1 MTYLRKIRNLLHIL
15 PLFLLLPV
23 AAAFA
28 DGIPGR
34 PSPPKLVNDLAS
46 LMSPDEQNELEKD
59 LVAFNDT
66 TSIQITI
73 VTVNNLD
80 GKEIAS
86 YAFDLGNS
94 WGVGNK
100 GKENGVVIL
109 VAKEERQAFIATG
122 YGMEGVL
129 PDALCATIVRRDM
142 VPAFREEQYFRGFE
156 NAVNAIFLASK
167 GEYKADDKKDNGGG
181 GALPALIVLG
191 IIIVIVLAVIGNR
204 RGGGGGGG
212 NYMSR
217 GGSDFITGAI
227 LGSLLGGGRSSGS
240 GFGGGFG
247 GSSGGGGFGG
257 FGGGSFGGGGAGGS
271 W

>member
-1 MTYLRKIRNLLHIL
+1 MYLRKIKNQ
-15 PLFLLLPV
+15 FCLLLPLLLLLQSISLFGSV
-23 AAAFA
+23 
-28 DGIPGR
+28 PER
-34 PSPPKLVNDLAS
+34 PSPPKLLNDFAS
-46 LMSPDEQNELEKD
+46 LMSPDEQYELEKD

-73 VTVNNLD
+73 VTVNSLE

-86 YAFDLGNS
+86 YSFELGNK

-109 VAKEERQAFIATG
+109 VSKLERKAFIATG

-142 VPAFREEQYFRGFE
+142 IPAFREEQYFKGFE
-156 NAVNAIFLASK
+156 NAVSAIFLASK
-167 GEYKADDKKDNGGG
+167 GEYKADDKGADGGKG
-181 GALPALIVLG
+181 VPVIIVALI
-191 IIIVIVLAVIGNR
+191 IIAVILIAIGK

-212 NYMSR
+212 RYISR
-217 GGSDFITGAI
+217 GGSDFVTGAI

-240 GFGGGFG
+240 GFGGGGFG
-247 GSSGGGGFGG
+247 GGSGGGFGG

>member
-1 MTYLRKIRNLLHIL
+1 MTYLRKIRHLLYLL
-15 PLFLLLPV
+15 PLLLQSV
-23 AAAFA
+23 FTFA
-28 DGIPGR
+28 GAIPGR
-34 PSPPKLVNDLAS
+34 PSPPRLVNDFAL
-46 LMSPDEQNELEKD
+46 LMSPDEQNELERD
-59 LVAFNDT
+59 LVAFNDS

-73 VTVNNLD
+73 VTIGSLEGQD
-80 GKEIAS
+80 ISS

-94 WGVGNK
+94 WGVGSK

-109 VAKEERQAFIATG
+109 VSKQERKAFIATG

-142 VPAFREEQYFRGFE
+142 IPAFRDERYFKGFE

-167 GEYKADDKKDNGGG
+167 GEYKADGQEAKGGKG
-181 GALPALIVLG
+181 IPVIFVALIIIG
-191 IIIVIVLAVIGNR
+191 IILVVIGK

-212 NYMSR
+212 GRYMSR

-227 LGSLLGGGRSSGS
+227 LGSLLGGGRSSG
-240 GFGGGFG
+240 GGDFG
-247 GSSGGGGFGG
+247 GSSGGGFGG

>member
-1 MTYLRKIRNLLHIL
+1 MTYLRKIRYLLYLL
-15 PLFLLLPV
+15 PLLLQSTFV
-23 AAAFA
+23 FAA
-28 DGIPGR
+28 DIPAR
-34 PSPPKLVNDLAS
+34 PSPPRLVNDFAS
-46 LMSPDEQNELEKD
+46 LMSPDEQDELERD
-59 LVAFNDT
+59 LVAFNDS

-73 VTVNNLD
+73 VTIGSLD
-80 GKEIAS
+80 GSDISS
-86 YAFDLGNS
+86 YAFELGNS

-109 VAKEERQAFIATG
+109 VAKQERKAFIATG

-142 VPAFREEQYFRGFE
+142 IPAFRDERYFKGFE
-156 NAVNAIFLASK
+156 NAINAIFLASR
-167 GEYKADDKKDNGGG
+167 GEYKADGQDEAKDGKG
-181 GALPALIVLG
+181 LPAILVALI
-191 IIIVIVLAVIGNR
+191 IIIVILIVIGK

-212 NYMSR
+212 RYMSR

-227 LGSLLGGGRSSGS
+227 LGSLLGGGRSSGGG